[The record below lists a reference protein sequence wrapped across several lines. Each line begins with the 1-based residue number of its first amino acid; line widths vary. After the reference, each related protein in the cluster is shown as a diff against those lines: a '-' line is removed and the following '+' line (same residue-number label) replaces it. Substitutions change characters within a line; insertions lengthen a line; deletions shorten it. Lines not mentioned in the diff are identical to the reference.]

1 MTTKTTNT
9 LKESLS
15 ICYATRGQQREREIS
30 AAEWAEM
37 LRSGKYEQAVA
48 RLRKAVALCGNRQE
62 GELVGVPALPDV
74 RVCAGDDYRG
84 VVVLTLPVDEG
95 GSWQQLRKSV
105 TLLPQ
110 TLLAF
115 RGSSGRTLKVVCRAT
130 LPDGSLPEKGN
141 DSRLFRQHALALAAR
156 FYEGQTGIRAQ
167 MGDGGRRCRMSA
179 DPETY
184 YNEHATAFVLEQPTE
199 SLAMSLRRRTAA
211 SVLLP
216 SDSLPGYD
224 ERKMQMTRFQFCYA
238 DIMSRNYEE
247 LDVMMQELARKAMK
261 NGLDAEFCIHRLM
274 HMHQYK
280 DYEILV
286 RRTFRN
292 VYGICF
298 RHPERMNSPKES
310 ALPHYTLQMALLCH
324 FMEQR
329 YLLRRNMIT
338 DGIEYIERGSVCFD
352 WQPLRKEDINS
363 ITMQALMEGIEAW
376 DKDVKRYVESSH
388 VMTYDPIADFLNEL
402 PQWDGIDRI
411 SELARRVPVDNPS
424 WPEDFAVWMRAMMAQ
439 WLHRNILHGNAM
451 VPLLIGAQGDGKS
464 TFCRRLLPDELAD
477 YYTDRIDFA
486 NRNVAERML
495 TRFCLIN
502 IDEYDSLSHQQ
513 GAFLKHVLQKAD
525 VKTRKLYDSQILNRQ
540 RYATFIATTND
551 PTPLTDSTGSRRFM
565 CLQLTGRI
573 DNESPINHPQL
584 YAQVKAELDAGL
596 PSWFDHEREQRIQ
609 QQNINFQLHDSMEE
623 IFCEMFR
630 KPADKEEE
638 MLMSAAQILS
648 AMKKRYVSVKTD
660 NCWVQRLSKMLV
672 RKQFER
678 HHTNSKNL
686 FRVSLVEGK

>member
-1 MTTKTTNT
+1 
-9 LKESLS
+9 
-15 ICYATRGQQREREIS
+15 
-30 AAEWAEM
+30 M
-37 LRSGKYEQAVA
+37 LRSGKYEQAVV

-184 YNEHATAFVLEQPTE
+184 YNEHATGFVLEQPTE

-216 SDSLPGYD
+216 SDSLPSYD

-238 DIMSRNYEE
+238 EVLAQNHQEIDIMLE
-247 LDVMMQELARKAMK
+247 ELARQTMK
-261 NGLDAEFCIHRLM
+261 NGLEAEFCLRRLM
-274 HMHQYK
+274 HMSQFQG
-280 DYEILV
+280 YEVLV

-292 VYGICF
+292 VYGMCYQ
-298 RHPERMNSPKES
+298 RPQLLEREKDAVPYFTLHMELLKQFMKE
-310 ALPHYTLQMALLCH
+310 
-324 FMEQR
+324 R
-329 YLLRRNMIT
+329 YLLRRNLIS
-338 DGIEYIERGSVCFD
+338 DGVEYMQRGEIVAD
-352 WQPLRKEDINS
+352 WQPLDRHALAT
-363 ITMQALMEGIEAW
+363 ITMEALSEGIEAW
-376 DKDVKRYVESSH
+376 DKDIKRYVDSTW
-388 VMTYDPIADFLNEL
+388 VQDYDPIVEFLSQL
-402 PQWDGIDRI
+402 PRWDGIDRI

>member
-48 RLRKAVALCGNRQE
+48 RLRKSVALCGNRQE

-184 YNEHATAFVLEQPTE
+184 YNEHATGFVLEQPTE
-199 SLAMSLRRRTAA
+199 SLAMSLRRRTVA

-224 ERKMQMTRFQFCYA
+224 ERKMQMVRFQFCYA
-238 DIMSRNYEE
+238 EVLAQNHQEIDIMLE
-247 LDVMMQELARKAMK
+247 ELARQTMK
-261 NGLDAEFCIHRLM
+261 NGLEAEFCLRRLM
-274 HMHQYK
+274 HMSQFQG
-280 DYEILV
+280 YEVLV

-292 VYGICF
+292 VYGMCYQ
-298 RHPERMNSPKES
+298 RPQLLEREKDAVPYFTLHMELLKQFMKE
-310 ALPHYTLQMALLCH
+310 
-324 FMEQR
+324 R
-329 YLLRRNMIT
+329 YLLRRNLIS
-338 DGIEYIERGSVCFD
+338 DGVEYMASGEIVAD
-352 WQPLRKEDINS
+352 WQPLDRHALAT
-363 ITMQALMEGIEAW
+363 ITMEALSEGIEAW
-376 DKDVKRYVESSH
+376 DKDIKRYVDSTW
-388 VMTYDPIADFLNEL
+388 VQDYDPIVEFLSQL
-402 PQWDGIDRI
+402 PRWDGQDHI
-411 SELARRVPVDNPS
+411 AAMAQRVPTNNEY
-424 WPEDFAVWMRAMMAQ
+424 WAHDFAVWLRAMVAQ
-439 WLHRNILHGNAM
+439 WQGRNGQYGNAM

-464 TFCRRLLPDELAD
+464 TFCRLLLPEELRD

-486 NRNVAERML
+486 NRNSAEQML

-502 IDEYDSLSHQQ
+502 IDEYDSLSNRQS
-513 GAFLKHVLQKAD
+513 AFLKHILQKSD
-525 VKTRKLYDSQILNRQ
+525 IKMRKLYDSQVQCRQ
-540 RYATFIATTND
+540 RYATFIGTTND
-551 PTPLTDSTGSRRFM
+551 PTPLTDTTGSRRFL
-565 CLQLTGRI
+565 CIRTTGVI
-573 DNESPINHPQL
+573 DTHSPIDYQQL
-584 YAQVKAELDAGL
+584 YAQILYEVRQGQPTHFSKAE
-596 PSWFDHEREQRIQ
+596 EQRIQ
-609 QQNINFQLHDSMEE
+609 RQNAAFQQFDVLEE
-623 IFCEMFR
+623 VFFDIYHLPQDDDELKFL
-630 KPADKEEE
+630 PAVKILERMHQFSSGIRID
-638 MLMSAAQILS
+638 MSA
-648 AMKKRYVSVKTD
+648 
-660 NCWVQRLSKMLV
+660 VQRLSKMLIKSGFK
-672 RKQFER
+672 RR
-678 HHTNSKNL
+678 HTRTQNEFGVAESVK
-686 FRVSLVEGK
+686 V

>member
-48 RLRKAVALCGNRQE
+48 RLRKSVALCGNRQE

-184 YNEHATAFVLEQPTE
+184 YNEHATGFVLEQPTE

-224 ERKMQMTRFQFCYA
+224 ERKMQMARFQFCYA
-238 DIMSRNYEE
+238 EVLAQNHQEIDIMLE
-247 LDVMMQELARKAMK
+247 ELARQTMK
-261 NGLDAEFCIHRLM
+261 NGLEAEFCLRRLM
-274 HMHQYK
+274 HMSQFQG
-280 DYEILV
+280 YEVLV

-292 VYGICF
+292 VYGMCYQ
-298 RHPERMNSPKES
+298 RPQLLEREKDAVPYFTLHMELLKQFMKE
-310 ALPHYTLQMALLCH
+310 
-324 FMEQR
+324 R
-329 YLLRRNMIT
+329 YLLRRNIIS
-338 DGIEYIERGSVCFD
+338 DGVEYMQRGEIVAD
-352 WQPLRKEDINS
+352 WQPLDRHALAT
-363 ITMQALMEGIEAW
+363 ITMEALSEGIEAW
-376 DKDVKRYVESSH
+376 DKDIKRYVDSTW
-388 VMTYDPIADFLNEL
+388 VQDYDPIVEFLSQL
-402 PQWDGIDRI
+402 PRWDGQDHI
-411 SELARRVPVDNPS
+411 AAMAQRVPTNNPH
-424 WPEDFAVWMRAMMAQ
+424 WAHDFAVWLRAMVAQ
-439 WLHRNILHGNAM
+439 WLGRNGQYGNAM

-464 TFCRRLLPDELAD
+464 TFCRLLLPEELRD

-486 NRNVAERML
+486 NRNSAEQML

-502 IDEYDSLSHQQ
+502 IDEYDSLSNRQS
-513 GAFLKHVLQKAD
+513 AFLKHILQKSD
-525 VKTRKLYDSQILNRQ
+525 IKMRKLYDSQVQCRQ
-540 RYATFIATTND
+540 RYATFIGTTND
-551 PTPLTDSTGSRRFM
+551 PTPLTDITGSRRFL
-565 CLQLTGRI
+565 CIRTTGLI
-573 DNESPINHPQL
+573 DTHSPIDYQQL
-584 YAQVKAELDAGL
+584 YAQILYEVRQGQPTHFSKAE
-596 PSWFDHEREQRIQ
+596 EQRIQ
-609 QQNINFQLHDSMEE
+609 RQNAAFQQFDVLEE
-623 IFCEMFR
+623 VFFDIYHLPQDDDELKFL
-630 KPADKEEE
+630 PAVKILERMHQFSSGIRID
-638 MLMSAAQILS
+638 MSA
-648 AMKKRYVSVKTD
+648 
-660 NCWVQRLSKMLV
+660 VQRLSKMLIKSGFK
-672 RKQFER
+672 RR
-678 HHTNSKNL
+678 HTRTQNEFGVAESVK
-686 FRVSLVEGK
+686 V

>member
-1 MTTKTTNT
+1 MKKEKIT
-9 LKESLS
+9 L
-15 ICYATRGQQREREIS
+15 CYLTRGQQREREMS
-30 AAEWAEM
+30 AKEWFE
-37 LRSGKYEQAVA
+37 LLCGNKYEQAVD
-48 RLRKAVALCGNRQE
+48 RLRKAVALCGSRQK
-62 GELVGVPALPDV
+62 GELAGVPALPDV
-74 RVCAGDDYRG
+74 RLCAGEDYHG
-84 VVVLTLPVDEG
+84 VVVLTLPVADNA
-95 GSWQQLRKSV
+95 SWKQLRKSV
-105 TLLPQ
+105 TMLPQ

-115 RGSSGRTLKVVCRAT
+115 RGSSGRTLKVVCMAT
-130 LPDGSLPEKGN
+130 LPDGSLPEA
-141 DSRLFRQHALALAAR
+141 DSNCRLFRQHALALAAL
-156 FYEGQTGIRAQ
+156 FYEGQTGIRALI
-167 MGDGGRRCRMSA
+167 GDGGRRCRMSY
-179 DPETY
+179 DPEAY

-224 ERKMQMTRFQFCYA
+224 ERKMQMARFQFCYA
-238 DIMSRNYEE
+238 EVLAQNHQEIDIMLE
-247 LDVMMQELARKAMK
+247 ELARQTMK
-261 NGLDAEFCIHRLM
+261 NGLEAEFCLRRLM
-274 HMHQYK
+274 HMSQFQG
-280 DYEILV
+280 YEVLV

-292 VYGICF
+292 VYGMCYQ
-298 RHPERMNSPKES
+298 RPQLLEREKDAVPYFTLHMELLKQFMKE
-310 ALPHYTLQMALLCH
+310 
-324 FMEQR
+324 R
-329 YLLRRNMIT
+329 YLLRRNLIS
-338 DGIEYIERGSVCFD
+338 DGVEYMQRGEIVAD
-352 WQPLRKEDINS
+352 WQPLDRHALAT
-363 ITMQALMEGIEAW
+363 ITMEALSEGIEAW
-376 DKDVKRYVESSH
+376 DKDIKRYVDSTW
-388 VMTYDPIADFLNEL
+388 VQDYDPIVEFLSQL
-402 PQWDGIDRI
+402 PRWDGQDHI
-411 SELARRVPVDNPS
+411 AAMAQRVPTNNEH
-424 WPEDFAVWMRAMMAQ
+424 WAHDFAVWLRAMVAQ
-439 WLHRNILHGNAM
+439 WLGRNGQYGNAM

>member
-1 MTTKTTNT
+1 
-9 LKESLS
+9 
-15 ICYATRGQQREREIS
+15 
-30 AAEWAEM
+30 M
-37 LRSGKYEQAVA
+37 LRSGKYEQAVV

-224 ERKMQMTRFQFCYA
+224 ERKMQMARFQFCYA
-238 DIMSRNYEE
+238 EVLAQNHQEIDIMLE
-247 LDVMMQELARKAMK
+247 ELARQTMK
-261 NGLDAEFCIHRLM
+261 NGLEAEFCLRRLM
-274 HMHQYK
+274 HMSQFQG
-280 DYEILV
+280 YEVLV

-292 VYGICF
+292 VYGMCYQ
-298 RHPERMNSPKES
+298 RPQLLEREKDAVPYFTLHMELLKQFMKE
-310 ALPHYTLQMALLCH
+310 
-324 FMEQR
+324 R
-329 YLLRRNMIT
+329 YLLRRNLIS
-338 DGIEYIERGSVCFD
+338 DGVEYMQRGEIVAD
-352 WQPLRKEDINS
+352 WQPLDRHALAT
-363 ITMQALMEGIEAW
+363 ITMEALSEGIEAW
-376 DKDVKRYVESSH
+376 DKDIKRYVDSTW
-388 VMTYDPIADFLNEL
+388 VQDYDPIVEFLSQL
-402 PQWDGIDRI
+402 PRWDGQDHI
-411 SELARRVPVDNPS
+411 AAMAQRVPTNNEH
-424 WPEDFAVWMRAMMAQ
+424 WAHDFAVWLRAMVAQ
-439 WLHRNILHGNAM
+439 WLGRNGQYGNAM

>member
-1 MTTKTTNT
+1 MTTMTTNT

-184 YNEHATAFVLEQPTE
+184 YNEHATGFVLEQPTE

-224 ERKMQMTRFQFCYA
+224 ERKMQMARFQFCYA
-238 DIMSRNYEE
+238 EVLAQNHQEIDIMLE
-247 LDVMMQELARKAMK
+247 ELARQTMK
-261 NGLDAEFCIHRLM
+261 NGLEAEFCLRRLM
-274 HMHQYK
+274 HMSQFQG
-280 DYEILV
+280 YEVLV

-292 VYGICF
+292 VYGMCYQ
-298 RHPERMNSPKES
+298 RPQLLEREKDAVPYFTLHMELLKQFMKE
-310 ALPHYTLQMALLCH
+310 
-324 FMEQR
+324 R
-329 YLLRRNMIT
+329 YLLRRNLIS
-338 DGIEYIERGSVCFD
+338 DGVEYMQRGEIVAD
-352 WQPLRKEDINS
+352 WQPLDRHALAT
-363 ITMQALMEGIEAW
+363 ITMEALSEGIEAW
-376 DKDVKRYVESSH
+376 DKDIKRYVDSTW
-388 VMTYDPIADFLNEL
+388 VQDYDPIVEFLSQL
-402 PQWDGIDRI
+402 PRWDGQDHI
-411 SELARRVPVDNPS
+411 AAMAQRVPTNNEH
-424 WPEDFAVWMRAMMAQ
+424 WAHDFAVWLRAMVAQ
-439 WLHRNILHGNAM
+439 WLGRNGQYGNAM

-502 IDEYDSLSHQQ
+502 IDEYDSLSNRQS
-513 GAFLKHVLQKAD
+513 AFLKHILQKSD
-525 VKTRKLYDSQILNRQ
+525 IKMRKLYDSQVQCRQ
-540 RYATFIATTND
+540 RYATFIGTTND
-551 PTPLTDSTGSRRFM
+551 PTPLTDTTGSRRFL
-565 CLQLTGRI
+565 CIRTTGVI
-573 DNESPINHPQL
+573 DTHSPIDYQQL
-584 YAQVKAELDAGL
+584 YAQILYEVRQGQPTHFSKAE
-596 PSWFDHEREQRIQ
+596 EQRIQ
-609 QQNINFQLHDSMEE
+609 RQNAAFQQFDVLEE
-623 IFCEMFR
+623 VFFDIYHLPQDDDELKFL
-630 KPADKEEE
+630 PAVKILERMHQFSSGIRID
-638 MLMSAAQILS
+638 MSA
-648 AMKKRYVSVKTD
+648 
-660 NCWVQRLSKMLV
+660 VQRLSKMLIKSGFK
-672 RKQFER
+672 RR
-678 HHTNSKNL
+678 HTRTQNEFGVAESVK
-686 FRVSLVEGK
+686 V

>member
-48 RLRKAVALCGNRQE
+48 RLRKSVALCGNRQE

-184 YNEHATAFVLEQPTE
+184 YNEHATGFVLEQPTE

-224 ERKMQMTRFQFCYA
+224 ERKMQMARFQFCYA
-238 DIMSRNYEE
+238 EVLAQNHQEIDIMLE
-247 LDVMMQELARKAMK
+247 ELARQTMK
-261 NGLDAEFCIHRLM
+261 NGLEAEFCLRRLM
-274 HMHQYK
+274 HMSQFQG
-280 DYEILV
+280 YEVLV

-292 VYGICF
+292 VYGMCYQ
-298 RHPERMNSPKES
+298 RPQLLEREKDAVPYFTLHMELLKQFMKE
-310 ALPHYTLQMALLCH
+310 
-324 FMEQR
+324 R
-329 YLLRRNMIT
+329 YLLRRNLIS
-338 DGIEYIERGSVCFD
+338 DGVEYMQRGEIVAD
-352 WQPLRKEDINS
+352 WQPLDRHALAT
-363 ITMQALMEGIEAW
+363 ITMEALSEGIEAW
-376 DKDVKRYVESSH
+376 DKDIKRYVDSTW
-388 VMTYDPIADFLNEL
+388 VQDYDPIVEFLSQL
-402 PQWDGIDRI
+402 PRWDGQDHI
-411 SELARRVPVDNPS
+411 AAMAQRVPTNNEY
-424 WPEDFAVWMRAMMAQ
+424 WAHDFAVWLRAMVAQ
-439 WLHRNILHGNAM
+439 WLGRNGQYGNAM

-464 TFCRRLLPDELAD
+464 TFCRLLLPEELRD

-486 NRNVAERML
+486 NRNSAEQML

-502 IDEYDSLSHQQ
+502 IDEYDSLSNRQS
-513 GAFLKHVLQKAD
+513 AFLKHILQKSD
-525 VKTRKLYDSQILNRQ
+525 IKMRKLYDSQVQCRQ
-540 RYATFIATTND
+540 RYATFIGTTND
-551 PTPLTDSTGSRRFM
+551 PTPLTDTTGSRRFL
-565 CLQLTGRI
+565 CIRTTGLI
-573 DNESPINHPQL
+573 DTHSPIDYQQL
-584 YAQVKAELDAGL
+584 YAQILYEIRQGQPTHFSKAE
-596 PSWFDHEREQRIQ
+596 EQRIQ
-609 QQNINFQLHDSMEE
+609 RQNAAFQQFDVLEE
-623 IFCEMFR
+623 VFFDIYHLPQDDDELKFL
-630 KPADKEEE
+630 PAVKILERMHQFSSGIRID
-638 MLMSAAQILS
+638 MSA
-648 AMKKRYVSVKTD
+648 
-660 NCWVQRLSKMLV
+660 VQRLSKMLIKSGFK
-672 RKQFER
+672 RR
-678 HHTNSKNL
+678 HTRTQNEFGVAESVK
-686 FRVSLVEGK
+686 V

>member
-1 MTTKTTNT
+1 
-9 LKESLS
+9 
-15 ICYATRGQQREREIS
+15 
-30 AAEWAEM
+30 M
-37 LRSGKYEQAVA
+37 LRSGKYEQAVV

-179 DPETY
+179 DSETY
-184 YNEHATAFVLEQPTE
+184 YNEHATGFVLEQPTE

-224 ERKMQMTRFQFCYA
+224 ERKMQMARFQFCYA
-238 DIMSRNYEE
+238 EVLAQNHQEIDIMLE
-247 LDVMMQELARKAMK
+247 ELARQTMK
-261 NGLDAEFCIHRLM
+261 NGLEAEFCLRRLM
-274 HMHQYK
+274 HMSQFQG
-280 DYEILV
+280 YEVLV

-292 VYGICF
+292 VYGMCYQ
-298 RHPERMNSPKES
+298 RPQLLEREKDAVPYFTLHMELLKQFMKE
-310 ALPHYTLQMALLCH
+310 
-324 FMEQR
+324 R
-329 YLLRRNMIT
+329 YLLRRNLIS
-338 DGIEYIERGSVCFD
+338 DGVEYMQRGEIVAD
-352 WQPLRKEDINS
+352 WQPLDRHALAT
-363 ITMQALMEGIEAW
+363 ITMEALSEGIEAW
-376 DKDVKRYVESSH
+376 DKDIKRYVDSTW
-388 VMTYDPIADFLNEL
+388 VQDYDPIVEFLSQL
-402 PQWDGIDRI
+402 PRWDGQDHI
-411 SELARRVPVDNPS
+411 AAMAQRVPTNNEH
-424 WPEDFAVWMRAMMAQ
+424 WAHDFAVWLRAMVAQ
-439 WLHRNILHGNAM
+439 WLGRNGQYGNAM

>member
-48 RLRKAVALCGNRQE
+48 RLRKSVALCGNRQE

-130 LPDGSLPEKGN
+130 LSDGSLPEKGN

-184 YNEHATAFVLEQPTE
+184 YNEHATGFVLEQPTE

-224 ERKMQMTRFQFCYA
+224 ERKMQMARFQFCYA
-238 DIMSRNYEE
+238 EVLAQNHQEIDIMLE
-247 LDVMMQELARKAMK
+247 ELARQTMK
-261 NGLDAEFCIHRLM
+261 NGLEAEFCLRRLM
-274 HMHQYK
+274 HMSQFQG
-280 DYEILV
+280 YEVLV

-292 VYGICF
+292 VYGMCYQ
-298 RHPERMNSPKES
+298 RPQLLEREKDAVPYFTLHMELLKQFMKE
-310 ALPHYTLQMALLCH
+310 
-324 FMEQR
+324 R
-329 YLLRRNMIT
+329 YLLRRNLIS
-338 DGIEYIERGSVCFD
+338 DGVEYMQRGEIVAD
-352 WQPLRKEDINS
+352 WQPLDRHALAT
-363 ITMQALMEGIEAW
+363 ITMEALSEGIEAW
-376 DKDVKRYVESSH
+376 DKDIKRYVDSTW
-388 VMTYDPIADFLNEL
+388 VQDYDPIVEFLSQL
-402 PQWDGIDRI
+402 PRWNGQDHI
-411 SELARRVPVDNPS
+411 AAMAQRVPTNNEY
-424 WPEDFAVWMRAMMAQ
+424 WAHDFAVWLRAMVAQ
-439 WLHRNILHGNAM
+439 WLGRNGQYGNAM

-464 TFCRRLLPDELAD
+464 TFCRLLLPEELRD

-486 NRNVAERML
+486 NRNSAEQML

-502 IDEYDSLSHQQ
+502 IDEYDSLSNRQS
-513 GAFLKHVLQKAD
+513 AFLKHILQKSD
-525 VKTRKLYDSQILNRQ
+525 IKMRKLYDSQVQCRQ
-540 RYATFIATTND
+540 RYATFIGTTND
-551 PTPLTDSTGSRRFM
+551 PTPLTDTTGSRRFL
-565 CLQLTGRI
+565 CIRTTGVI
-573 DNESPINHPQL
+573 DTHSPIDYQQL
-584 YAQVKAELDAGL
+584 YAQILYEVRQGQPTHFSKAE
-596 PSWFDHEREQRIQ
+596 EQRIQ
-609 QQNINFQLHDSMEE
+609 RQNAAFQQFDVLEE
-623 IFCEMFR
+623 VFFDIYHLPQDDDELKFL
-630 KPADKEEE
+630 PAVKILERMHQFSSGIRID
-638 MLMSAAQILS
+638 MSA
-648 AMKKRYVSVKTD
+648 
-660 NCWVQRLSKMLV
+660 VQRLSKMLIKSGFK
-672 RKQFER
+672 RR
-678 HHTNSKNL
+678 HTRTQNEFGVAESVK
-686 FRVSLVEGK
+686 V

>member
-1 MTTKTTNT
+1 
-9 LKESLS
+9 
-15 ICYATRGQQREREIS
+15 
-30 AAEWAEM
+30 M

-224 ERKMQMTRFQFCYA
+224 ERKMQMARFQFCYA
-238 DIMSRNYEE
+238 EVLAQNHQEIDIMLE
-247 LDVMMQELARKAMK
+247 ELARQTMK
-261 NGLDAEFCIHRLM
+261 NGLEAEFCLRRLM
-274 HMHQYK
+274 HMSQFQG
-280 DYEILV
+280 YEVLV

-292 VYGICF
+292 VYGMCYQ
-298 RHPERMNSPKES
+298 RPQLLEREKDAVPYFTLHMELLKQFMKE
-310 ALPHYTLQMALLCH
+310 
-324 FMEQR
+324 R
-329 YLLRRNMIT
+329 YLLRRNLIS
-338 DGIEYIERGSVCFD
+338 DGVEYMQRGEIVAD
-352 WQPLRKEDINS
+352 WQPLDRHALAT
-363 ITMQALMEGIEAW
+363 ITMEALSEGIEAW
-376 DKDVKRYVESSH
+376 DKDIKRYVDSTW
-388 VMTYDPIADFLNEL
+388 VQDYDPIVEFLSQL
-402 PQWDGIDRI
+402 PRWDGQDHI
-411 SELARRVPVDNPS
+411 AAMAQRVPTNNEH
-424 WPEDFAVWMRAMMAQ
+424 WAHDFAVWLRAMVAQ
-439 WLHRNILHGNAM
+439 WLGRNGQYGNAM

-464 TFCRRLLPDELAD
+464 TFCRLLLPEELRD

>member
-9 LKESLS
+9 LKERLS

-48 RLRKAVALCGNRQE
+48 RLRKSVALCGNRQE

-74 RVCAGDDYRG
+74 RVCASDDYRG

-224 ERKMQMTRFQFCYA
+224 ERKMQMARFQFCYA
-238 DIMSRNYEE
+238 EVLAQNHQEIDIMLE
-247 LDVMMQELARKAMK
+247 ELARQTMK
-261 NGLDAEFCIHRLM
+261 NGLEAEFCLRRLM
-274 HMHQYK
+274 HMSQFQG
-280 DYEILV
+280 YEVLV

-292 VYGICF
+292 VYGMCYQRPQLLEHEKDAVPYF
-298 RHPERMNSPKES
+298 TLHMELLKQFMKE
-310 ALPHYTLQMALLCH
+310 
-324 FMEQR
+324 R
-329 YLLRRNMIT
+329 YLLRRNLIS
-338 DGIEYIERGSVCFD
+338 DGVEYMQRGEIVAD
-352 WQPLRKEDINS
+352 WQPLDRHALAT
-363 ITMQALMEGIEAW
+363 ITMEALSEGIEAW
-376 DKDVKRYVESSH
+376 DKDIKRYVDSTW
-388 VMTYDPIADFLNEL
+388 VQDYDPIVEFLSQL
-402 PQWDGIDRI
+402 PRWDGQDHI
-411 SELARRVPVDNPS
+411 AAMAQRVPTNNLH
-424 WPEDFAVWMRAMMAQ
+424 WAHDFAVWLRAMVAQ
-439 WLHRNILHGNAM
+439 WLGRNGQYGNAM

-464 TFCRRLLPDELAD
+464 TFCRLLLPEELRD

-486 NRNVAERML
+486 NRNSAEQML

-502 IDEYDSLSHQQ
+502 IDEYDSLSNRQS
-513 GAFLKHVLQKAD
+513 AFLKHILQKSD
-525 VKTRKLYDSQILNRQ
+525 IKMRKLYDSQVQCRQ
-540 RYATFIATTND
+540 RYATFIGTTND
-551 PTPLTDSTGSRRFM
+551 PTPLTDTTGSRRFL
-565 CLQLTGRI
+565 CIRTTGVI
-573 DNESPINHPQL
+573 DTHSPIDYQQL
-584 YAQVKAELDAGL
+584 YAQILYEIRQGQPTHFSKAE
-596 PSWFDHEREQRIQ
+596 EQRIQ
-609 QQNINFQLHDSMEE
+609 RQNAAFQQFDVLEE
-623 IFCEMFR
+623 VFFDIYHLPQDDDELKFL
-630 KPADKEEE
+630 PAVKILERMHQFSSGIRID
-638 MLMSAAQILS
+638 MSA
-648 AMKKRYVSVKTD
+648 
-660 NCWVQRLSKMLV
+660 VQRLSKMLIKSGFK
-672 RKQFER
+672 RR
-678 HHTNSKNL
+678 HTRTQNEFGVAESVK
-686 FRVSLVEGK
+686 V

>member
-1 MTTKTTNT
+1 MKQITIRYRK
-9 LKESLS
+9 
-15 ICYATRGQQREREIS
+15 
-30 AAEWAEM
+30 
-37 LRSGKYEQAVA
+37 SGKTIEKTMSVSEFHQLLTSEKYVRHVRALRAIVGTGINMGTGDIPEADRLPEVHVAVGA
-48 RLRKAVALCGNRQE
+48 SGYSGLLM
-62 GELVGVPALPDV
+62 LS
-74 RVCAGDDYRG
+74 
-84 VVVLTLPVDEG
+84 LTITDRTPPLETMRHIVDI
-95 GSWQQLRKSV
+95 
-105 TLLPQ
+105 LPQ
-110 TLLAF
+110 TIMSF
-115 RGSSGRTLKVVCRAT
+115 IGSSGRTLKVLTSVS
-130 LPDGSLPEKGN
+130 LPDGTLPTDTHEAE
-141 DSRLFRQHALALAAR
+141 LLHQHAWAMAAK
-156 FYEGQTGIRAQ
+156 FYEGQTGIACDRVAPRLLRGIRLSYDPSAQ
-167 MGDGGRRCRMSA
+167 LN
-179 DPETY
+179 T
-184 YNEHATAFVLEQPTE
+184 HAVAFVLEQPAE
-199 SLAMSLRRRTAA
+199 PLAISLRRRRTAIPTMTIDR
-211 SVLLP
+211 LP
-216 SDSLPGYD
+216 DYD
-224 ERKMQMTRFQFCYA
+224 EQHMQMTRFQFCYA

-660 NCWVQRLSKMLV
+660 NCWIQRLSKMLV